1 MTHNQFSGGRAGHV
15 IQADSIGRIDLT
27 APAAPLPEPDPDAR
41 RLAGLVGGQWRAEAA
56 ARGLFGPLPLP
67 VPWRT
72 EHRLADHPEL
82 AGDRPATV
90 YTGPAEISEMF
101 LALPERRLV
110 VLGGAGSGK
119 TSLAVLLLLR
129 LIDRLGPEDPVPVLV
144 PLVSWEPGKQ
154 PLREW
159 LAERLTKDYP
169 TVPVARLLAERRLLP
184 VLDGFDELPPEHRA
198 DALRALNRSLAPG
211 DPLILTSRAE
221 EYRRAAGQSRV
232 LHASAALRSRPIP
245 AAGVGEALR
254 HHAGPQQLAR
264 WQPVLDETARHP
276 AGPVARALANP
287 LLLSLAREVH
297 GRPGADPADLLRF
310 PDRESLTHHLLD
322 RLVPTLAPHTARTLG
337 GIAAHDEPDLAWW
350 RLYWRLTRPVMA
362 RRWCRALAVLV
373 FLAACAVIALVDRS
387 AHPVPHAAATVTA
400 GALLGLA
407 GGGYESWARP
417 QRPPRPVRSPRR
429 RAARTAVLLLA
440 CPALLLAEL
449 PVRHWV
455 PGSARPLAA
464 VSTALLLGWFTALL
478 LLAGRAWL
486 RRTARAVS
494 AERQSSP
501 AAALRGGRRRA
512 LTAGAAVGWAWC
524 VVLSTRPDPAPPWQA
539 LGAGLALAA
548 AVVLAGQW
556 GAYTLARL
564 LLAAAGRIPLRY
576 AAFLAEAHRLGLLRR
591 AGSVYQFRHR
601 SLRERLARSR

>member
-1 MTHNQFSGGRAGHV
+1 MTHNQFSGGQARNVVQAGSV
-15 IQADSIGRIDLT
+15 GRIDLT
-27 APAAPLPEPDPDAR
+27 VPAAPLPEPDPDAR

-72 EHRLADHPEL
+72 ELRLADHPEL
-82 AGDRPATV
+82 TGDRPATV
-90 YTGPAEISEMF
+90 HTGPAEIAEMF

-144 PLVSWEPGKQ
+144 PLASWEPGKQ

-184 VLDGFDELPPEHRA
+184 VLDGFDELPPEHQA

-211 DPLILTSRAE
+211 NPLVLTSRAE

-232 LHASAALRSRPIP
+232 LHASTALRSRPIP

-254 HHAGPQQLAR
+254 HHAGPQQLDR
-264 WQPVLDETARHP
+264 WQPVLDEIARHP
-276 AGPVARALANP
+276 TGPVARALANP

-322 RLVPTLAPHTARTLG
+322 RLVPTLAPHAARTLG
-337 GIAAHDEPDLAWW
+337 GLAAHDEPDLAWW

-362 RRWCRALAVLV
+362 RRWSRFLAVLL
-373 FLAACAVIALVDRS
+373 FLAACAVIALGDRS
-387 AHPVPHAAATVTA
+387 AHPVLSAAATVA
-400 GALLGLA
+400 SGALLGLA
-407 GGGYESWARP
+407 SGGYESWARARRPSP
-417 QRPPRPVRSPRR
+417 QSPRT
-429 RAARTAVLLLA
+429 RAVRTAALVLG
-440 CPALLLAEL
+440 CPALVLAAL

-455 PGSARPLAA
+455 PGSARALGTA
-464 VSTALLLGWFTALL
+464 STALLLGWLAVLL
-478 LLAGRAWL
+478 LLAGRAWF

-494 AERQSSP
+494 AERLSSP

-512 LTAGAAVGWAWC
+512 LAVGAAAGWAWC
-524 VVLSTRPDPAPPWQA
+524 ELLSVGPDPEPPWQA
-539 LGAGLALAA
+539 LGTGLSSAT
-548 AVVLAGQW
+548 AVVLASQW

-564 LLAAAGRIPLRY
+564 VLAAAGRLPLRY
-576 AAFLAEAHRLGLLRR
+576 AAFLAEAHRRGILRQ
-591 AGSVYQFRHR
+591 AGSVYQFRHE
-601 SLRERLARSR
+601 SLRERLAQQAP

>member
-1 MTHNQFSGGRAGHV
+1 MTHNQFSGGQARNVVQAGSV
-15 IQADSIGRIDLT
+15 GRIDLT
-27 APAAPLPEPDPDAR
+27 VPAAPLPEPDPDAR

-82 AGDRPATV
+82 AGDRPSTV
-90 YTGPAEISEMF
+90 HTGPAEIAEMF

-144 PLVSWEPGKQ
+144 PLASWEPGKQ

-184 VLDGFDELPPEHRA
+184 VLDGFDELPPEHQA

-211 DPLILTSRAE
+211 DPLVLTSRAE

-232 LHASAALRSRPIP
+232 LHASTALRSRPIP

-254 HHAGPQQLAR
+254 HHAGPQQLDR
-264 WQPVLDETARHP
+264 WQPVLDEIARHP
-276 AGPVARALANP
+276 TGPVARALANP

-322 RLVPTLAPHTARTLG
+322 RLVPTLAPHAARTLG
-337 GIAAHDEPDLAWW
+337 SLAAHDEPDLAWW
-350 RLYWRLTRPVMA
+350 RLYWRLTRPVLA
-362 RRWCRALAVLV
+362 RRWSRFLAVLL
-373 FLAACAVIALVDRS
+373 FLAACAVIALGDRS
-387 AHPVPHAAATVTA
+387 AHPLLSAAATVTS

-407 GGGYESWARP
+407 SGGGGGGPRRAGP
-417 QRPPRPVRSPRR
+417 RPP
-429 RAARTAVLLLA
+429 
-440 CPALLLAEL
+440 
-449 PVRHWV
+449 
-455 PGSARPLAA
+455 
-464 VSTALLLGWFTALL
+464 
-478 LLAGRAWL
+478 
-486 RRTARAVS
+486 
-494 AERQSSP
+494 
-501 AAALRGGRRRA
+501 
-512 LTAGAAVGWAWC
+512 
-524 VVLSTRPDPAPPWQA
+524 PAPPA
-539 LGAGLALAA
+539 GGAGPPAA
-548 AVVLAGQW
+548 
-556 GAYTLARL
+556 
-564 LLAAAGRIPLRY
+564 
-576 AAFLAEAHRLGLLRR
+576 
-591 AGSVYQFRHR
+591 
-601 SLRERLARSR
+601 